1 MKTFPKFHKVLAID
15 NFYKK
20 TAGKGGEHMSEKEK
34 NIISKIAQAV
44 PRMSEFDK
52 GYLLGKAE
60 TLADNKEE
68 KGEGVHEEN
77 HCSMDRTDS

>member
-1 MKTFPKFHKVLAID
+1 
-15 NFYKK
+15 
-20 TAGKGGEHMSEKEK
+20 MSEKEK
-34 NIISKIAQAV
+34 SIISKIAQAV

-68 KGEGVHEEN
+68 KGESVHEEN